1 MASYSLRIK
10 KSAEKELRAV
20 PKADLARLVHRMQAL
35 ASNPR
40 PHGCEKLSG
49 EDKYR
54 VRQGDWRAVYSID
67 DAARVVEIV
76 KIGHRRE
83 VYR

>member
-10 KSAEKELRAV
+10 KSAEKELRSV
-20 PKADLARLVHRMQAL
+20 PKADLARLVHRLQAF

-54 VRQGDWRAVYSID
+54 VRQGDWRAVYWID
-67 DAARVVEIV
+67 DAVKAVEIV